1 MKIFKPCAFNEIGQR
16 ENQED
21 SLFPAVGEA
30 TTESHLFLVC
40 DGMGGHE
47 RGEIASSSVC
57 DSFSE
62 YLKDIVPDKF
72 NSGVFS
78 KALTFAYNE
87 LDNIDES
94 YAKTAKKPGT
104 TLTFVY
110 LNDNGVFAAHIGDS
124 RIYHLR
130 QGKDNQ
136 VNIVY
141 KSSDHSLVNELLR
154 AGVITEEEAVNHPRK
169 NVITRAMQPYLE
181 TRFKATPYETSDVAD
196 GDYFFMCSDGVLE
209 TIDDKLLCEI
219 LATDAT
225 DKDKMNKIRVL
236 CGDNSQDNHTAYLI
250 HVEKGV
256 DPAKRVVTPTQSTTT
271 EVTGKTQEVRPQT
284 KSPAASECRKSSCKR
299 MWWVGIFVAAVLVG
313 SAGYFI
319 FSDDDKKTEEQ
330 ATSSTPSK
338 VEEKQPDKDET
349 PQRDVDGEG
358 ASDAEEIS
366 AEEQSANEE
375 AVTTQGA
382 TTSGDSIIT
391 NPAAANLQNTIAG
404 SGKDESDKQTEPASA
419 SSSAGSEPEPTVPSQ
434 TPTTGGDASEDPSP
448 TNSASTS
455 NSNPNSG
462 KK

>member
-219 LATDAT
+219 LAIDAT
-225 DKDKMNKIRVL
+225 DEDKMNKIKEL

-250 HVEKGV
+250 HVKKGV
-256 DPAKRVVTPTQSTTT
+256 DPAKRVVTPTQSTTA

-284 KSPAASECRKSSCKR
+284 ISVAVSECRKSSCNKR
-299 MWWVGIFVAAVLVG
+299 MWWIGIFVAAVLVG

-338 VEEKQPDKDET
+338 VDEKQPDKNENS
-349 PQRDVDGEG
+349 QRNDDGEG
-358 ASDAEEIS
+358 TSNPEEDP
-366 AEEQSANEE
+366 AEEQSTTENVA
-375 AVTTQGA
+375 TQGA
-382 TTSGDSIIT
+382 QTSSDSTNSATENLENAIEEANKPEESTTTGSI
-391 NPAAANLQNTIAG
+391 
-404 SGKDESDKQTEPASA
+404 
-419 SSSAGSEPEPTVPSQ
+419 SSSAGTDSVSAVTPQVPPTGGE
-434 TPTTGGDASEDPSP
+434 TPTT
-448 TNSASTS
+448 N
-455 NSNPNSG
+455 
-462 KK
+462 

>member
-1 MKIFKPCAFNEIGQR
+1 MEFIEISVRLKFKFMKIFKPCAFNEIGQR

-225 DKDKMNKIRVL
+225 DEDKMNKIKEL

-250 HVEKGV
+250 HVKKGV
-256 DPAKRVVTPTQSTTT
+256 DPAKRVVTPTQSTTA
-271 EVTGKTQEVRPQT
+271 EVTPQT
-284 KSPAASECRKSSCKR
+284 ISVAVSECRKSSCNKR
-299 MWWVGIFVAAVLVG
+299 MWWIGIFVAAVLVG

-319 FSDDDKKTEEQ
+319 FSDDDKKIEEQ
-330 ATSSTPSK
+330 STSSTTSNGG
-338 VEEKQPDKDET
+338 EKQPGKNENS
-349 PQRDVDGEG
+349 QRNNDGEG
-358 ASDAEEIS
+358 TSKPEEDP
-366 AEEQSANEE
+366 AEEQSATEDVPAQDSTASGNS
-375 AVTTQGA
+375 TTPNQ
-382 TTSGDSIIT
+382 
-391 NPAAANLQNTIAG
+391 AAANLQSIIAG
-404 SGKDESDKQTEPASA
+404 DGKAESDSNTLEPVS
-419 SSSAGSEPEPTVPSQ
+419 TPSQ
-434 TPTTGGDASEDPSP
+434 NGAESDPIVAPPTPTAEGE
-448 TNSASTS
+448 ASTTNQPS
-455 NSNPNSG
+455 TSG
-462 KK
+462 AGN

>member
-219 LATDAT
+219 LAIDAT
-225 DKDKMNKIRVL
+225 DEDKMNKIKEL

-250 HVEKGV
+250 HVKKGV
-256 DPAKRVVTPTQSTTT
+256 DPAKRVVTPTQSTTA
-271 EVTGKTQEVRPQT
+271 EVTGETQEVRPQT
-284 KSPAASECRKSSCKR
+284 ISVAVSECRKSSCNKR
-299 MWWVGIFVAAVLVG
+299 MWWIGIFVAAVLVG

-319 FSDDDKKTEEQ
+319 FSDDDKKIEEQ
-330 ATSSTPSK
+330 STSSTTSNGE
-338 VEEKQPDKDET
+338 VKQPDKNENS
-349 PQRDVDGEG
+349 QRNDDGEG
-358 ASDAEEIS
+358 TSNSEEVP
-366 AEEQSANEE
+366 AEEQTEDVA
-375 AVTTQGA
+375 TQDSTA
-382 TTSGDSIIT
+382 SGNSIPP
-391 NPAAANLQNTIAG
+391 NQAAANLQNAIAG
-404 SGKDESDKQTEPASA
+404 GGKAESDSNTLEPAST
-419 SSSAGSEPEPTVPSQ
+419 SSQDGNESDPT
-434 TPTTGGDASEDPSP
+434 DASQAPPAEGE
-448 TNSASTS
+448 ASTTNQAS
-455 NSNPNSG
+455 TPNPD